1 MTRDSSVLEPL
12 QSQWSRG
19 GTTNTGRRC
28 AAELANPE
36 ILELVEAS
44 DKESIAFQLWHSD
57 VLYGRYFAHMNV
69 GRLKVFCLFFG
80 PLACLKSMHF

>member
-1 MTRDSSVLEPL
+1 MRAENSSVLEPL

-19 GTTNTGRRC
+19 GTTSGAGRRC

-57 VLYGRYFAHMNV
+57 VLYGRYFAHMNA
-69 GRLKVFCLFFG
+69 GRLKVCV
-80 PLACLKSMHF
+80 LKISH

>member
-1 MTRDSSVLEPL
+1 MAGDSSVLEPL
-12 QSQWSRG
+12 HSQWSRG
-19 GTTNTGRRC
+19 GTSNAGGGRRC

-57 VLYGRYFAHMNV
+57 VLYGRYFSHMNS
-69 GRLKVFCLFFG
+69 GRLKVCLFFEI
-80 PLACLKSMHF
+80 